1 MGRDIGAGNE
11 PPAPKLDRLP
21 LLRCQA
27 IMKYVDLNIRLT
39 VMVHNRNLTEPD
51 GYLYYGLGVA
61 EDCELVI
68 MSDRRDPTQCVL
80 SRHGTTATL
89 PEQAEFSFAPSA

>member
-1 MGRDIGAGNE
+1 MGDSIPHERCGGCFDMGRDIGAGNE

-68 MSDRRDPTQCVL
+68 MSDRRDPTQCV
-80 SRHGTTATL
+80 
-89 PEQAEFSFAPSA
+89 